1 MNRRMI
7 LVLASV
13 VLSACAAESRVDAPS
28 NSPQEMPVPED
39 RYAKVGDLSLHYLD
53 WSGEGD
59 LMVLVPGLWHTAH
72 TYDAIAPSFTDQY
85 HVVALTRRE
94 HGASQKGTG
103 PISLDGLVEDLSNF
117 IRLFTEDPVILV
129 GQSFAGIEIARLA
142 ARHPERV
149 KAIVLLD
156 AVYDWA
162 AILSPNQ
169 PPYPTGYQFQHEYRS
184 FDALAEWFEATYPE
198 IWSPAMKAHLLSQTV
213 LTTGGR
219 VAWQFPWD
227 SPLGG
232 EFFGLFAAW
241 TPQEYQGIQVPVL
254 SIQSDFGGF
263 FEANLERR
271 GASAAE
277 RDAAREWAAFDASLK
292 RRGTAMLLNAVPD
305 AVIAQ
310 MDSTHHWLHLQRP
323 EPVARAMREF
333 LRAAGIR

>member
-1 MNRRMI
+1 MV
-7 LVLASV
+7 LVLASA
-13 VLSACAAESRVDAPS
+13 VLSACGPASGIRPASTS
-28 NSPQEMPVPED
+28 SQEIHVPED
-39 RYAKVGDLSLHYLD
+39 RYAKVGNLSLHYLD
-53 WSGEGD
+53 WAGEGD

-72 TYDAIAPSFTDQY
+72 TYDAIGPSFTNQY

-94 HGASQKGTG
+94 HGASEKGTG
-103 PISLDGLVEDLSNF
+103 PISLDALVEDLANF
-117 IRLFTEDPVILV
+117 IQLFTEDPVILV

-142 ARHPERV
+142 TRHPERV
-149 KAIVLLD
+149 KAIVFLD

-169 PPYPTGYQFQHEYRS
+169 PPYPAGYQFQHEYRS

-198 IWSPAMKAHLLSQTV
+198 IWGPAMKAHLLSQTV
-213 LTTGGR
+213 LTTGGH
-219 VAWQFPWD
+219 VEWQFPWD

-241 TPQEYQGIQVPVL
+241 TPQEYQGIRVPVL

-263 FEANLERR
+263 FEANLARR

-277 RDAAREWAAFDASLK
+277 QDAAREWAAFDASLK
-292 RRGTAMLLNAVPD
+292 RRGTEMLLQAVPG
-305 AVIAQ
+305 AVTAQ

-323 EPVARAMREF
+323 EQVVRATREF
-333 LRAAGIR
+333 LQAAGIR